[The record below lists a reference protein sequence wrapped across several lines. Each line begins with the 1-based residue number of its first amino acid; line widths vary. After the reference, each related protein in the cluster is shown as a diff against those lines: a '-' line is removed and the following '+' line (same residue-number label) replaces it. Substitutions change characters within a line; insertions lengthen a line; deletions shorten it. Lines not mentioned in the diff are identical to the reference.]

1 MFTFENVINARSS
14 LKLKFIFVK
23 MVVLEALVC
32 GLCITIVT
40 WYALYLW
47 SRKHLYEL
55 AAKIPGP
62 IGWPVIGIALKLL
75 GKDPKGILKVLID
88 LPKEYESPCKLWLGP
103 ICFVNIGKPED
114 MQLVLNSPHCI
125 DKSTIYQFFGARK
138 GLIVSGG
145 NLWKT
150 HRKLL
155 NPTFYVKVL
164 NTFISTFN
172 EKSKKMIDVWDRNHV
187 GKKEFN
193 AFHSVSLFI
202 LETLLST
209 TIGLNKDIQ
218 NDKNNKYLN
227 DVHM

>member
-1 MFTFENVINARSS
+1 
-14 LKLKFIFVK
+14 

-32 GLCITIVT
+32 GLCITLVT
-40 WYALYLW
+40 WYAIYLW
-47 SRKHLYEL
+47 NRRHLYEL

-62 IGWPVIGIALKLL
+62 TGWPVIGMALKFL
-75 GKDPKGILKVLID
+75 GKDPKDILKVLID
-88 LPKEYESPCKLWLGP
+88 LPKVYESPCKMWLGP
-103 ICFVNIGKPED
+103 MCFVIVANPED
-114 MQLVLNSPHCI
+114 MQLVLNSPNCI
-125 DKSTIYQFFGARK
+125 DKSLIYQFFGARK

-155 NPTFYVKVL
+155 NPTFFVKVL
-164 NTFISTFN
+164 NTFIPTFN
-172 EKSKKMIDVWDRNHV
+172 EKSKKMIDVWDMNHV

-193 AFHSVSLFI
+193 AFNSVSLFI

-218 NDKNNKYLN
+218 NEKNNKYLN

>member
-1 MFTFENVINARSS
+1 
-14 LKLKFIFVK
+14 
-23 MVVLEALVC
+23 MVVLEALLC
-32 GLCITIVT
+32 GLCITLVT
-40 WYALYLW
+40 WYAFYLW

-55 AAKIPGP
+55 AEKIPGP
-62 IGWPVIGIALKLL
+62 KGWPIIGIALKFL
-75 GKDPKGILKVLID
+75 GKDPKDILKVLID
-88 LPKEYESPCKLWLGP
+88 LPKDYESPCKAWLGP
-103 ICFVNIGKPED
+103 MCFVIVGKPED
-114 MQLVLNSPHCI
+114 MQLVLNSQHCI
-125 DKSTIYQFFGARK
+125 DKSMIYQFFGARK

-155 NPTFYVKVL
+155 NPTFFVKVL
-164 NTFISTFN
+164 NTFIPTFN

-187 GKKEFN
+187 GKKEFD
-193 AFHSVSLFI
+193 AFYSVSLFI

-218 NDKNNKYLN
+218 NEKDNKYLN